1 MANLPIS
8 SPPVFTSEIYQTKSE
23 DLITAELENMIKG
36 ALLNNDVYLRE
47 WLKQVVSNLDN
58 GSYPISWEKVTG
70 KPMNYPT
77 AWNNITGKPSAY
89 PTTWND
95 ITGKPT
101 NYPTAWSGISGKPS
115 SFPPESHSH
124 NYLPL
129 TGGNISGNL
138 TVSGNITG
146 NLVYNSVWGAD
157 YAEGFSYIGKRPE
170 VGEIVEAAGKRCVA
184 KADRNSYKAVGIV
197 SNSYSVLA
205 GCHIKEVR
213 KRKKIAVGLMGQ
225 LPVKII
231 GKIYAGDMV
240 ICAGDGIG
248 MAALKDVISG
258 TVIGMALEDGEKEEV
273 KMVHCLIR
281 IR

>member
-58 GSYPISWEKVTG
+58 GSYSIPWEKVTG
-70 KPMNYPT
+70 KPANYPT
-77 AWNNITGKPSAY
+77 AWGNITGKPSAY

-95 ITGKPT
+95 ITGKPAT
-101 NYPTAWSGISGKPS
+101 YPTAWGSISGKPS
-115 SFPPESHSH
+115 SFPPETHSHS
-124 NYLPL
+124 YLPL
-129 TGGNISGNL
+129 SGGIITGNL
-138 TVSGNITG
+138 TVNGNITG

-258 TVIGMALEDGEKEEV
+258 TVVGMALEDVEKEEV

>member
-58 GSYPISWEKVTG
+58 GSYSIPWEKVTG
-70 KPMNYPT
+70 KPANYPT
-77 AWNNITGKPSAY
+77 AWSNITGKPSTY
-89 PTTWND
+89 PTTW
-95 ITGKPT
+95 
-101 NYPTAWSGISGKPS
+101 SSISGKPF
-115 SFPPESHSH
+115 SFPPETHSHS
-124 NYLPL
+124 YLPL
-129 TGGNISGNL
+129 SGGIITGNL
-138 TVSGNITG
+138 TVNGNITG

-157 YAEGFSYIGKRPE
+157 YAEGFSYVGKRPE
-170 VGEIVEAAGKRCVA
+170 VGEIVEAAGRRCVA
-184 KADRNSYKAVGIV
+184 KAGRHSYKAVGIV

-213 KRKKIAVGLMGQ
+213 KKKKIAVGLIGQ

-258 TVIGMALEDGEKEEV
+258 TVVGMALEDGEKEEI
-273 KMVHCLIR
+273 KTVHCLIR